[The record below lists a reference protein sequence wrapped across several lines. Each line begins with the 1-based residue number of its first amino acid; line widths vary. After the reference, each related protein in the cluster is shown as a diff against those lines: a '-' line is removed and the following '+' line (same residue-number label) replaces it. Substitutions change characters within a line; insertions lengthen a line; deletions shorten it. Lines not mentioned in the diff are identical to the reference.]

1 MSVQNR
7 LIKYT
12 CNGAVCYA
20 GLYYLSNGSGNVRI
34 FDTLVPLPLF
44 AFAIGAASSMASDFI
59 TSVVLPYL
67 PQDQKLQSLES
78 TAVGLGSGAAA
89 ALALAYVS
97 NKDLLS
103 TPGTM
108 QIAAM
113 GAACEIGGEWVYQ
126 QVAKF
131 MGIDNKDLLV

>member
-7 LIKYT
+7 LLKYT
-12 CNGAVCYA
+12 ANGAVA
-20 GLYYLSNGSGNVRI
+20 WGALYYLSNGSANVRI
-34 FDTLVPLPLF
+34 FDTLVPMPLF
-44 AFAIGAASSMASDFI
+44 AFGVGAASSMAADFV

-67 PQDQKLQSLES
+67 PQDQRMMSLES
-78 TAVGLGSGAAA
+78 TAVNLASGAGA
-89 ALALAYVS
+89 ALALAYVA

-113 GAACEIGGEWVYQ
+113 GAAAEIGGQWVYQ
-126 QVAKF
+126 QLAKF
-131 MGIDNKDLLV
+131 LGIENKDLLV

>member
-1 MSVQNR
+1 MSITNR
-7 LIKYT
+7 LLKYT
-12 CNGAVCYA
+12 CNGGVAYA
-20 GLYYLSNGSGNVRI
+20 GLYYLSNGSANVRI

-44 AFAIGAASSMASDFI
+44 AFGVGAASSMASDFI

-89 ALALAYVS
+89 ALAIAYVS
-97 NKDLLS
+97 NKDLLN
-103 TPGTM
+103 TPGAM
-108 QIAAM
+108 QVAAM
-113 GAACEIGGEWVYQ
+113 GAAAEIGGQWLYQ

-131 MGIDNKDLLV
+131 MGVENKDLLV